1 MNKTIFDNM
10 IRTEPGEDHLL
21 FINDDV
27 TLCGQIIAAGR
38 KAVFIGRD
46 RMTEQY
52 FTLESFRKYMEEKAN
67 TGTCMCDY
75 TYVLACYRK
84 GVNEEIREL
93 LRRIGGIT
101 YQEDGWKLFC
111 GKEYLSLPENLEE
124 LQGSLD
130 RYAQRITGPGSEVQ
144 FKRQF
149 HQVDKYGNPRRVID
163 KAVVDYLMQEMDMFA
178 MNGVLYLYECGVFR
192 EDRDGTRIKNR
203 IQELLYTEFI
213 KSTALN
219 QIFNLLLIQEDIQR
233 EFTDL
238 NRYPVTWINFKNGM
252 YDVVEHKLRPHRKEY
267 FSINQ
272 IPHEIHPDLDLE
284 NEWRFTDRFL
294 TEISAGPDDRRM
306 LLQYLG
312 YCMTRDTRQQKFM
325 IIKGTGGTGKSR
337 IINLFET
344 IIGGD
349 NCSNIPLQDLNKRF
363 YATNLYCQLLNSCAD
378 IPSSAMD
385 SIDVIKKATGEDALM
400 YEKKGRDP
408 VTFRSYAKLLF
419 SANKIPLNLDE
430 KSDAYYRRLLIFE
443 MNKKPRKKDYGLDE
457 KLAAEVGCTIL
468 AAVNALGEMYASENG
483 ELKASRNSERL
494 VNELYKEADSGKA
507 FLEDCLQKT
516 PGGRI
521 KRSDLFEEYRRY
533 CEENERVIYKKN
545 IFFSNL
551 REKGF
556 EEVKVKGIMYFVG
569 IELKS
574 DFIQVD
580 ENEQQTLPFPQM

>member
-1 MNKTIFDNM
+1 MNKTIFDKI
-10 IRTEPGEDHLL
+10 IRTEPGEDCLL

-27 TLCGQIIAAGR
+27 TLCGQIVAAGR
-38 KAVFIGRD
+38 KSVFIGRD
-46 RMTEQY
+46 QMSDQY
-52 FTLESFRKYMEEKAN
+52 FTLENFREYMDKNAD
-67 TGTCMCDY
+67 TGTCMCSY

-84 GVNEEIREL
+84 NLNDEL
-93 LRRIGGIT
+93 KALLEGIGGLALE
-101 YQEDGWKLFC
+101 EDGWKLFR

-124 LQGSLD
+124 LKGTLE
-130 RYAQRITGPGSEVQ
+130 RYVKRMTGPGSDIR
-144 FKRQF
+144 FKSQF
-149 HQVDKYGNPRRVID
+149 HQMDRYGNPKRVID
-163 KAVVDYLMQEMDMFA
+163 KNVVDYLIGEVEMFA
-178 MNGVLYLYECGVFR
+178 MNGVIYIYECGVFR

-203 IQELLYTEFI
+203 IQELLFTEFI
-213 KSTALN
+213 KSAALN
-219 QIFNLLLIQEDIQR
+219 QIFNLLLIQNEIQR
-233 EFTDL
+233 EFGDL
-238 NRYPVTWINFKNGM
+238 NKYPVTWINFKNGM
-252 YDVVEHKLRPHRKEY
+252 YDVVKRKLYPHRTEY

-272 IPHEIHPDLDLE
+272 IPHEIRLDTDPE
-284 NEWRFTDRFL
+284 NGWKFTNRFL
-294 TEISAGPDDRRM
+294 TEIATAPDDRNM

-337 IINLFET
+337 IINLFEM
-344 IIGGD
+344 IMGGD

-385 SIDVIKKATGEDALM
+385 NIDVIKKATGEDALM

-443 MNKKPRKKDYGLDE
+443 MNKKPQKRDYGLDE
-457 KLAAEVGCTIL
+457 KLRAEIDGTIL
-468 AAVNALGEMYASENG
+468 AAVNALGELYASESG
-483 ELKASRNSERL
+483 ELKASKNSERL

-507 FLEDCLQKT
+507 FLEDCLRKV

-521 KRSDLFEEYRRY
+521 KRSDLFEEYKQY
-533 CEENERVIYKKN
+533 CGENERVIYKKN

-556 EEVKVKGIMYFVG
+556 EEVKVKGIIYFTG
-569 IELKS
+569 LEIKS
-574 DFIQVD
+574 EFIRVN
-580 ENEQQTLPFPQM
+580 ENEQQALPFA

>member
-1 MNKTIFDNM
+1 MNKAIYDKM
-10 IRTEPGEDHLL
+10 IRTEPGEDCLL

-27 TLCGQIIAAGR
+27 TLCGQIVAAGR
-38 KAVFIGRD
+38 KSVFIGRD
-46 RMTEQY
+46 QMTDQY
-52 FTLESFRKYMEEKAN
+52 FTLESYREYMEKAAD
-67 TGTCMCDY
+67 TGTCMCSY

-84 GVNEEIREL
+84 NLNDEL
-93 LRRIGGIT
+93 KALLEQIGGLRVE
-101 YQEDGWKLFC
+101 EDGWKLFR
-111 GKEYLSLPENLEE
+111 GKEYLSLSENLEE
-124 LQGSLD
+124 LSTTLT
-130 RYAQRITGPGSEVQ
+130 RYVKRMTGPGSEVR
-144 FKRQF
+144 FKSQF
-149 HQVDKYGNPRRVID
+149 HQMDRYGNPKRVID
-163 KAVVDYLMQEMDMFA
+163 KQVVDYLIREVDMFA
-178 MNGVLYLYECGVFR
+178 MNGTLYLYECGVFR

-203 IQELLYTEFI
+203 IQELLFTEFI
-213 KSTALN
+213 KSTTLN
-219 QIFNLLLIQEDIQR
+219 QIFNLLLIQNEIQQ
-233 EFTDL
+233 EFGDL
-238 NRYPVTWINFKNGM
+238 NKYPVTWINFKNGM
-252 YDVVEHKLRPHRKEY
+252 YDVVERKLHPHRKEY

-272 IPHEIHPDLDLE
+272 IPHEIHLDTNLE
-284 NEWRFTDRFL
+284 SDWRFTSRFL
-294 TEISAGPDDRRM
+294 TEIAAAPDDRKM

-400 YEKKGRDP
+400 YEKKGHDP

-443 MNKKPRKKDYGLDE
+443 MNKKPQKKDYGLDE
-457 KLAAEVGCTIL
+457 KLAAEIDGTIL
-468 AAVNALGEMYASENG
+468 AAVNALGELYTSESE
-483 ELKASRNSERL
+483 ELKASKNSERL

-507 FLEDCLQKT
+507 FLEDCLEKR

-521 KRSDLFEEYRRY
+521 KRSDLFEEYKRY

-556 EEVKVKGIMYFVG
+556 EETKIRGIVYFMG

-574 DFIQVD
+574 EFIRID
-580 ENEQQTLPFPQM
+580 ENEQQSLPFPQK

>member
-1 MNKTIFDNM
+1 MNKIIFDSM
-10 IRTEPGEDHLL
+10 MREGPGEDHLL

-38 KAVFIGRD
+38 KAVFLGRD
-46 RMTEQY
+46 QLTEQY
-52 FTLESFRKYMEEKAN
+52 FTLESFQEYMEDKAD
-67 TGTCMCDY
+67 TGTYMCDY

-84 GVNEEIREL
+84 GLNEALKEFFRNM
-93 LRRIGGIT
+93 GGIT

-111 GKEYLSLPENLEE
+111 GKEYLSLPENLKE
-124 LQGSLD
+124 LKTNLD
-130 RYAQRITGPGSEVQ
+130 RYAERMAGPGSEAR

-149 HQVDKYGNPRRVID
+149 HQMDKYGNPRRVID
-163 KAVVDYLMQEMDMFA
+163 KNVVDYLIQTVDMFA
-178 MNGVLYLYECGVFR
+178 MNGILYVYECGVFR

-203 IQELLYTEFI
+203 IQELLYTEFV
-213 KSTALN
+213 KSVTLN
-219 QIFNLLLIQEDIQR
+219 QIYSLLLIQGGIQK
-233 EFTDL
+233 EFADL

-252 YDVVEHKLRPHRKEY
+252 YDVVGQKLYPHKKEY

-272 IPHEIHPDLDLE
+272 IPHEIRLDADPRK
-284 NEWRFTDRFL
+284 EWSFTGRFL
-294 TEISAGPDDRRM
+294 EEISPAPDDRRM

-337 IINLFET
+337 IINLFER
-344 IIGGD
+344 IMGEE
-349 NCSNIPLQDLNKRF
+349 NCSNIPLQDLNRRF
-363 YATNLYCQLLNSCAD
+363 YATNLYCRLLNSCAD

-400 YEKKGRDP
+400 YEKKGHDP

-443 MNKKPRKKDYGLDE
+443 MNKKPQRKDYQLDD
-457 KLAAEVGCTIL
+457 KLGAEIGGTIL
-468 AAVNALGEMYASENG
+468 AAVNALRELYVGEGG
-483 ELKASRNSERL
+483 ELKASKNSERL
-494 VNELYKEADSGKA
+494 VNELYKEADSAKA
-507 FLEDCLQKT
+507 FIEDCLVRST
-516 PGGRI
+516 GSRI
-521 KRSDLFEEYRRY
+521 KRSDIFEAYKHY

-551 REKGF
+551 REKGY
-556 EEVKVKGIMYFVG
+556 EEKKISGIFYFMGLDVRS
-569 IELKS
+569 E
-574 DFIQVD
+574 FMEVT
-580 ENEQQTLPFPQM
+580 EEEQQRLPFMGH